1 MINEFQGEHRFLS
14 NFYPARVTW
23 MGHVYPTVEHAFQ
36 AAKFAA
42 YPDVVKEIQEAESP
56 GQTKKIARKHSQL
69 VPAEW
74 TIFTREL
81 VMMYL
86 LQQKFAKGT
95 AMGDKL
101 VATGDDQLIEG
112 NTWGD
117 TFWGVCNGKGE
128 NTLGQMLMIIRAQ
141 IR

>member
-1 MINEFQGEHRFLS
+1 M
-14 NFYPARVTW
+14 
-23 MGHVYPTVEHAFQ
+23 
-36 AAKFAA
+36 
-42 YPDVVKEIQEAESP
+42 
-56 GQTKKIARKHSQL
+56 

-86 LQQKFAKGT
+86 LQQKFGKTTVLGDALVSTGT
-95 AMGDKL
+95 EE
-101 VATGDDQLIEG
+101 LIEG

-117 TFWGVCNGKGE
+117 TFWGVCNGKGA